1 MTAMVIDS
9 DCHDRGLPLTGEELE
24 LLRLLAAGLPLDAVA
39 RRLGISNRTV
49 RRRVRVVCDRLNVAH
64 PVQAIVCAVRSG
76 WL

>member
-1 MTAMVIDS
+1 MTAVALDLNRQ
-9 DCHDRGLPLTGEELE
+9 DRELPLTGEELE

-39 RRLGISNRTV
+39 RHMGISIRTV
-49 RRRVRVVCDRLNVAH
+49 RRRVRVVCDRLGVAH